1 VVKRSSG
8 ERSDLVTTVDADDL
22 TGDPATVIAREQ
34 QSHACEFRSVKDS
47 MLKAV
52 GSRTFLLNLNSGA
65 ASSCDALEI
74 NE

>member
-1 VVKRSSG
+1 VPAYVIFTDASM
-8 ERSDLVTTVDADDL
+8 EALADDL
-22 TGDPATVIAREQ
+22 TGDPSTVVTCEQ
-34 QSHACEFRSVKDS
+34 RSHACEFRSVKDS